1 MHTIIQIHNIT
12 LLKLPTMDMDTVDS
26 LVGIEIGTFRLNSLY
41 EIPDE
46 PYGYVNKIPIK
57 TFEDSCRAISGDLV
71 VVVPDVGI
79 ITSIIERT
87 MKTIVGTLILNSRSS
102 HGYDK
107 RKVPYFKFVPQNRDE
122 YPEFL
127 VATRKEYNS
136 VNVYCLLK
144 VVEWKSDSTYPYGV
158 LENVIGKVGD
168 FNSEVVCMK
177 HRNNIP
183 LGNIKIKNTGG
194 AQKSNKSRGFNIE
207 DYSIDLTPLRI
218 DFRDLNVFSVD
229 PPLSMD
235 IDDAIH
241 IRNLNDG
248 IVEIGIHIADVSSFI
263 PLGSPL
269 DGYAKERCETVYF
282 SQFEKVSMLPP
293 ELSEDLCS
301 LLEGKERRTFSTIIT
316 FNNNEVVNIEHVK
329 GLVVVRHNYTYEEA
343 QNEIQGKI
351 ANDLSKLYEFGR
363 IMTPYCDYDIHKM
376 IEFFMVLCNNIVA
389 CFLSKSRP
397 KDCLLRIHKRID
409 GVDGVDGINN
419 QNIYN
424 RMRASYI
431 SGCEGNIGHSSLQ
444 LNNYTHMTSPIRRYF
459 DIMVHRMLYETLYNI
474 SEMETNY
481 QPICDYL
488 NVQRY
493 NIKMASIEFNRL
505 FVIFDICKNS
515 GSVIDVFGT
524 IIRIDD
530 NKINVFVEELN
541 LDVICY
547 VIPKKLIRN
556 VAYESDDKSLRILE
570 SGMTLNLNQRIKIRI
585 SITLQ
590 EHELKKKINV
600 QILE

>member
-1 MHTIIQIHNIT
+1 MNTNINT
-12 LLKLPTMDMDTVDS
+12 DDS
-26 LVGIEIGTFRLNSLY
+26 LVGIEIGTFHLNSLY

-71 VVVPDVGI
+71 VVVPDDGI

-87 MKTIVGTLILNSRSS
+87 NKTIVGTLILNSRSS

-144 VVEWKSDSTYPYGV
+144 VIEWKSDSTYPYGV
-158 LENVIGKVGD
+158 LENIIGKVGD
-168 FNSEVVCMK
+168 FNSEVICMK
-177 HRNNIP
+177 YRNNIP
-183 LGNIKIKNTGG
+183 LGNIKNTQKN
-194 AQKSNKSRGFNIE
+194 KNKNRGFNIE
-207 DYSIDLTPLRI
+207 DYSIDLTPMRI

-229 PPLSMD
+229 PPMSMD

-269 DGYAKERCETVYF
+269 DEHAKERCETVYF
-282 SQFEKVSMLPP
+282 PQFENVNMLPT

-343 QNEIQGKI
+343 QNEIQSKI
-351 ANDLSKLYEFGR
+351 TNDLLKLYEFGR
-363 IMTPYCDYDIHKM
+363 TMTSDCDYDIHKM

-397 KDCLLRIHKRID
+397 KDCLLRIHKGID
-409 GVDGVDGINN
+409 GIDD

-431 SGCEGNIGHSSLQ
+431 SGCGGNIGHSSLQ
-444 LNNYTHMTSPIRRYF
+444 LSNYTHMTSPIRRYF

-474 SEMETNY
+474 NEMEINY

-505 FVIFDICKNS
+505 SVIFDICKNS
-515 GSVIDVFGT
+515 DSVIDVFGT
-524 IIRIDD
+524 IIRIND

-556 VAYESDDKSLRILE
+556 VVYESDDKSLRILD
-570 SGMTLNLNQRIKIRI
+570 SGMTLNFGQRIKIRI

-590 EHELKKKINV
+590 EHELAKKINV